1 MTPEAGAHNRRM
13 PSPWRRLAVVLCA
26 LPAAALT
33 AQTPASPPRFEAGVE
48 LVTLPVFVT
57 DKDGQ
62 PVSGLTAAD
71 FEVTDEGKQAVVVA
85 VQEVDVLHPS
95 SAVEAASTSVQ
106 AAARRQFLFLFD
118 LSFSNPAGLL
128 RARNAALKL
137 AREGLVPSDL
147 AGVATYS
154 VNGGMRLLLGLTTD
168 REQFARAVETL
179 GVLDGERVADPL
191 ALTYELA
198 PELLDPRRAE
208 GRDSDWVDHMR
219 EQVLALRR
227 GDDARYALRVGD
239 FLGGMQRLAR
249 ALDAVGGRKQVVLLS
264 GGFDQSVLMG
274 AQGEQ
279 AAQDSQAVISGRLW
293 EVQSDSRFGDAK
305 ARSAMEE
312 MAKAFAGADAVVHAV
327 DVSGLVARGDPQEVV
342 PGLRAGSGR
351 ESLSQITGLTGGR
364 LVKDTNDV
372 TGALGEIVQASRRYY
387 VLALEPVARGA
398 GRFHRLR
405 VRVRG
410 RPAQVS
416 HRSGYLEPTPDRVV
430 DPQTRR
436 LQSAEAIAKGISGGE
451 IDVGIVAVP
460 YRDAQGRLSLPV
472 VVEVD
477 GASRLAVPSGPE
489 LRLELHGYVF
499 DERGTVVDLITLTPT
514 LTMSKLGE
522 QVRAT
527 GLQLQT
533 AFAVKP
539 GRHDVRF
546 LVRDGR
552 ERMGSRRVEVVVPA
566 FAPGTA
572 TLSPPLF
579 MADPAQRVVL
589 KTGSRNNATPE
600 MPFRVDTDL
609 FTPQGHP
616 TLENGRT
623 ESVCVMAFSP
633 TPFDAKSNFQISASL
648 TNAAGARVPI
658 GTPLSVAKVVAEPD
672 GFRRFVLRVT
682 PSALPSGD
690 YTFRVR
696 IKDPLAAEATETA
709 QTLHVR

>member
-1 MTPEAGAHNRRM
+1 MAATHNPRMQPAARGLSAVLLALAAATP
-13 PSPWRRLAVVLCA
+13 
-26 LPAAALT
+26 LPAQA
-33 AQTPASPPRFEAGVE
+33 PASPPRFEAGVE

-62 PVSGLTAAD
+62 PVSGLTAVD
-71 FEVTDEGKQAVVVA
+71 FEVTDEGKPATVVG
-85 VQEVDVLHPS
+85 VQEIDVLEPAAS
-95 SAVEAASTSVQ
+95 VAAASTSVQ

-118 LSFSNPAGLL
+118 LSFSNPAGVL
-128 RARNAALKL
+128 RARNAALEF
-137 AREGLVPSDL
+137 AREGLAPSDL

-179 GVLDGERVADPL
+179 GVLDGERVSDPL

-198 PELLDPRRAE
+198 PELLDSGRAA

-219 EQVLALRR
+219 DQVLALRR
-227 GDDARYALRVGD
+227 GDDARYAQRVGD
-239 FLGGMQRLAR
+239 FLGGLQRLAR

-274 AQGEQ
+274 AQGAQ
-279 AAQDSQAVISGRLW
+279 AAQDSEAVITGRLW
-293 EVQSDSRFGDAK
+293 EVQGDRRFGDAN
-305 ARSAMEE
+305 ARSVMDE
-312 MAKAFAGADAVVHAV
+312 MAKAFAGADTVVHAV
-327 DVSGLVARGDPQEVV
+327 DVSGLVARGDPQESV
-342 PGLRAGSGR
+342 PGMSLGSGR
-351 ESLSQITGLTGGR
+351 ESLNQITGLTGGR

-372 TGALGEIVQASRRYY
+372 ARALGEIVQASRRYY

-410 RPAQVS
+410 RPVQVS
-416 HRSGYLEPTPDRVV
+416 HRSGYLEPTPDRAV
-430 DPQTRR
+430 DPQKRR

-477 GASRLAVPSGPE
+477 GASLLAAPSGPE
-489 LRLELHGYVF
+489 LSLEFYGYVF
-499 DERGTVVDLITLTPT
+499 DERGTVVDLVTLTPT

-522 QVRAT
+522 QLRAG

-539 GRHDVRF
+539 GRYDVRF
-546 LVRDGR
+546 LVRDTR

-589 KTGSRNNATPE
+589 TSGSRHNPAPE

-616 TLENGRT
+616 TLVNGRT
-623 ESVCVMAFSP
+623 ESVCVLAFSP
-633 TPFDAKSNFQISASL
+633 TPFDAKSNFQISAHL
-648 TNAAGARVPI
+648 TNAAGVRVPI
-658 GTPLSVAKVVAEPD
+658 GAPLSVARVVAEPD
-672 GFRRFVLRVT
+672 GFRRFVLKVT
-682 PSALPSGD
+682 PSGLPSGD

-696 IKDPLAAEATETA
+696 VKDPLSAEATETA